1 MTALPSGIQHENAFG
16 VFIKKPKPHPSGT
29 RFQRQQVDG
38 MWQGDT
44 FHFRTRGV
52 GKVSITRFTDDCSLP
67 LQILAPLPAWFP
79 VGFFPSGRVRNGEV
93 SGLITAIPG
102 IVILP

>member
-67 LQILAPLPAWFP
+67 LQILAPLLAGFP

-102 IVILP
+102 IGILP